1 MTLEIC
7 AQSLQ
12 SAVHAQ
18 KGGAWRIELCQALE
32 LGGLTPSS
40 ATIQLVSRY
49 LTIPIHVLLR
59 PRVGD
64 FTYSRLEVE
73 TIKQDLEN
81 AKVMG
86 ASGVVVGFLDEN
98 QNVETDLLEGIVIQ
112 AAPMEVTFHR
122 AIDVSAD
129 LEDATRAIIDSGCHR
144 ILTSGGAKSAMEG
157 IDKLKNLQEKFG
169 DRISIMAGK
178 GVTSENIPML
188 AAAGLTEFHMSG
200 SVTYESESPNDLFSM
215 DFDES
220 DLDEIRAARDVIK
233 DLRTGSR
240 LV

>member
-12 SAVHAQ
+12 SAVNAQ

-32 LGGLTPSS
+32 VGGLTPSS

-81 AKVMG
+81 AKTMG
-86 ASGVVVGFLDEN
+86 ASGVVVGFLDESLK
-98 QNVETDLLEGIVIQ
+98 VETDLLEGIVIQ
-112 AAPMEVTFHR
+112 ASPMEVTFHR
-122 AIDVSAD
+122 AIDV
-129 LEDATRAIIDSGCHR
+129 ATNMDEAMKAIIGSGCSR
-144 ILTSGGAKSAMEG
+144 VLTSGGAKSAIEG
-157 IDKLKNLQEKFG
+157 IKTLEHLQSTFG
-169 DRISIMAGK
+169 DQISIMAGK
-178 GVTSENIPML
+178 GVNSENIRSL
-188 AAAGLTEFHMSG
+188 AEAGITDFHMSG
-200 SVTYESESPNDLFSM
+200 SVTYESETPNDLFSM
-215 DFDES
+215 NFDES
-220 DLDEIRAARDVIK
+220 DLEEIQAAREVIK
-233 DLRTGSR
+233 DIRSGSR
-240 LV
+240 LI

>member
-12 SAVHAQ
+12 SAIHAQ

-32 LGGLTPSS
+32 VGGLTPSS
-40 ATIQLVSRY
+40 ATIQLVTRY
-49 LTIPIHVLLR
+49 LTIPVHVLLR

-64 FTYSRLEVE
+64 FTYSRFEVE

-81 AKVMG
+81 AKTMG

-98 QNVETDLLEGIVIQ
+98 QKVETDLLEGVVLQ

-129 LEDATRAIIDSGCHR
+129 MDEATKAIIGSGCHR
-144 ILTSGGAKSAMEG
+144 ILTSGGAESAMKG
-157 IDKLKNLQEKFG
+157 IKTLEQLQVNFG
-169 DRISIMAGK
+169 DQISIMAGK
-178 GVTSENIPML
+178 GVNSENIPTL
-188 AAAGLTEFHMSG
+188 AKVGLTDFHMSG
-200 SVTYESESPNDLFSM
+200 SVTYESETPNDLFSM

-220 DLDEIRAARDVIK
+220 DLEEIRAARDVIK
-233 DLRTGSR
+233 DLRSKSR